1 MVESNPPEAA
11 QPVPEFDAQVQQILD
26 RATILPPV
34 RVAKSLQD
42 PHPLIATELLQDS
55 DGYRLGP
62 NEAFLRISVSGALKA
77 RACRILDAFFKR
89 VEQIG
94 GTVRIEEI
102 KTQWEHRYETV
113 VDFAGA
119 QIRNVRLREKQKRV
133 LRPAV
138 DRWRA
143 GQTELKPTGLL
154 MFEGDGDAYLEV
166 LYRETPKFHR
176 LEDDLNA
183 LIIDLI
189 KTAGRRQVEKR
200 KIEEVKNREA
210 EEARLRRAQ
219 EEQLNR
225 KRADL
230 KRRQDAEQARVEALV
245 EHADAWKRSV
255 TIREFLDAYRKKL
268 VERRGAVPT
277 EGPIAE
283 YLVWAEAQAARFSP
297 LEPLPPSILDEKI

>member
-1 MVESNPPEAA
+1 
-11 QPVPEFDAQVQQILD
+11 
-26 RATILPPV
+26 
-34 RVAKSLQD
+34 
-42 PHPLIATELLQDS
+42 
-55 DGYRLGP
+55 
-62 NEAFLRISVSGALKA
+62 
-77 RACRILDAFFKR
+77 
-89 VEQIG
+89 
-94 GTVRIEEI
+94 
-102 KTQWEHRYETV
+102 
-113 VDFAGA
+113 
-119 QIRNVRLREKQKRV
+119 
-133 LRPAV
+133 
-138 DRWRA
+138 
-143 GQTELKPTGLL
+143 